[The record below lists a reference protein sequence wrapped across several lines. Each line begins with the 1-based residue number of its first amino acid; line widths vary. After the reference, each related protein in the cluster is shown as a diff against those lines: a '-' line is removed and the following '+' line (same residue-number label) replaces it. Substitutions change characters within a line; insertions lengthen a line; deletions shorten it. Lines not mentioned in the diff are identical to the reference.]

1 VISVIIPTLNDAQ
14 NLPRTLPPLVYGVAD
29 GLIKQVIVSDGG
41 SKDET
46 LEIAEAAGCDI
57 VSGPAGRGKQLNAG
71 AKAAKGG
78 WFLFLHAGTELG
90 DGWREEVGR
99 FVSAKHARMHAAAF
113 QLAFDDESKELGRT
127 LFWSRVRAHWLKL
140 PYGDQGLLI
149 SRMLFDGLTGYRDLP
164 QSEDVDF
171 IQRIG
176 RKRLTVL
183 KSTAVVSAERY
194 SGEARTKAR
203 NLSMMARYLLGA
215 NPAELANAYEAGPP
229 AAASR

>member
-1 VISVIIPTLNDAQ
+1 MISVIIPTLNDAQ
-14 NLPRTLPPLVYGVAD
+14 ALTRTLPPLVHGVAD
-29 GLIKQVIVSDGG
+29 GLIKQVIISDGG

-46 LEIAEAAGCDI
+46 LEIAEAAGADI
-57 VSGPAGRGKQLNAG
+57 VSGAPGRGKQLNAG
-71 AKAAKGG
+71 AGAAKGA
-78 WFLFLHAGTELG
+78 WLLFLHAGTELG
-90 DGWREEVGR
+90 EGWREEVGR

-113 QLAFDDESKELGRT
+113 QLAFDDESKEAKRT

-149 SRMLFDGLTGYRDLP
+149 SRLLFDGLTGYRDLP

-176 RKRLTVL
+176 RKRLVVL
-183 KSTAVVSAERY
+183 KSPAIVSAERY
-194 SGEARTKAR
+194 RSEARTKAR

-215 NPAELANAYEAGPP
+215 NPAELAKAYDAGPP
-229 AAASR
+229 APASR

>member
-1 VISVIIPTLNDAQ
+1 MISVIIPTLNDAQ
-14 NLPRTLPPLVYGVAD
+14 RLPRTLAPLVHGVAD
-29 GLIKQVIVSDGG
+29 GLIKQVIISDGG

-57 VSGPAGRGKQLNAG
+57 VSGPAGRGKQLRAG
-71 AKAAKGG
+71 AQAAKGS

-90 DGWREEVGR
+90 EGWREEVGR
-99 FVSAKHARMHAAAF
+99 FVTGRHARMHAAAF
-113 QLAFDDESKELGRT
+113 QLAFDEESKDAKRT

-149 SRMLFDGLTGYRDLP
+149 SRLLYEGLTGYRDLP
-164 QSEDVDF
+164 RSEDVDL

-176 RKRLTVL
+176 RKRLVVL
-183 KSTAVVSAERY
+183 KSQAIVSAERY
-194 SGEARTKAR
+194 RSEARTKDR
-203 NLSMMARYLLGA
+203 NLGMIVRYLLGA
-215 NPAELANAYEAGPP
+215 NPAELARAYEEGP